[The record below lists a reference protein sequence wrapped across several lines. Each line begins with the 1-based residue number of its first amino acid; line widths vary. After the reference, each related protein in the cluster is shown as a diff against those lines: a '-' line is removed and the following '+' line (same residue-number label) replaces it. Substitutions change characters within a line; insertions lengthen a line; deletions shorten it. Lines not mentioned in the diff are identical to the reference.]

1 VSRAAVVLLL
11 CLTGLLLLLAGA
23 YTLRSVRTKDAL
35 HSCAAM
41 IFVMTAGVP
50 ASVYGAAGS

>member
-1 VSRAAVVLLL
+1 VVLLL